1 MSTPPSATG
10 AAANNEERGGWWARS
25 GLVTRIVM
33 SAALVGLGLTV
44 VFLILSLAITGLRQ
58 RSLEARRSQQVIAS
72 ANQLQTLVVDLETG
86 VRGFAITHQRRY
98 LAPWTRAQ
106 KSYPDAIKQLL
117 ALTADNSMQHERALA
132 IQRSIN
138 DYLKNYSQPLVSFML
153 RNPNLVGPIVQVF
166 VRRAATQ
173 TEAIRGQFNT
183 FITTEAALGNT
194 RDKAAHT
201 TAERAL
207 IVGGIGLGAALLLI
221 LLGALYVNR
230 AVVAPVRSAADT
242 AEQIAGGDFSGRLRT
257 DGPGEVG
264 RLERTFNSMAA
275 SLERTLADLEERN
288 RTLLESEQTKSE
300 LVSNV
305 SHELRTPLASVLGFS
320 SLMLDRELPPE
331 EMRRYLEVIRTEARR
346 LAELLNDLLDIQR
359 IEQGTI
365 ELKLEETD
373 LNDLLEAQVMLYS
386 AQSANHDLH
395 LDPADDDLVVY
406 GDRDRLAQVIGNLL
420 SNAIK
425 YSPEG
430 GVVDV
435 SASLVGD
442 EAWIW
447 VRDEGLGIPTDHQQ
461 RIFTKF
467 FRGDVGRERGISGT
481 GLGLVLSRQ
490 IGSDGGRRRPSG
502 DPRRSVSSPRRPG
515 GPLRDVARRRSARRR
530 AAASSRPRSRA
541 HARRRLRR
549 ATATPTMRDRTCRR
563 RGARQPGCSRAD
575 ACAATGTRETG

>member
-72 ANQLQTLVVDLETG
+72 ANQLQTLVTELETG
-86 VRGFAITHQRRY
+86 VRGFAITKDPRY
-98 LAPWTRAQ
+98 LEPWTRAQ
-106 KSYPDAIKQLL
+106 KNYPDAIRQLL
-117 ALTADNSMQHERALA
+117 ALTADNPKQHHRALEL
-132 IQRSIN
+132 QRSIN
-138 DYLKNYSQPLVSFML
+138 AYLGQYSRPLVRFML
-153 RNPNLVGPIVQVF
+153 RNPKLIGPIVVDA
-166 VRRAATQ
+166 VRRGAKQ
-173 TEAIRGQFNT
+173 TDAIRGQFDT
-183 FITTEAALGNT
+183 FVTTETALGSE
-194 RDKAAHT
+194 RDKRAHT

-207 IVGGIGLGAALLLI
+207 VVGGIGLGAALLLI

-395 LDPADDDLVVY
+395 LDPADDELVVY

-490 IGSDGGRRRPSG
+490 IVEAHGGEIGFESAEGEGSTFWLQFPAVTGAGDGRPAARD
-502 DPRRSVSSPRRPG
+502 DP
-515 GPLRDVARRRSARRR
+515 LAARDDPEARY
-530 AAASSRPRSRA
+530 
-541 HARRRLRR
+541 
-549 ATATPTMRDRTCRR
+549 
-563 RGARQPGCSRAD
+563 GV
-575 ACAATGTRETG
+575 